1 MIGRLLGKRIRFER
15 AATFSLVL
23 IWCGL
28 LQLILV
34 ARRKYTFLADV
45 IFVTI
50 LTHILK
56 GSKFLRPNGRRLF
69 QIRKIFPGGVTRYMP
84 PGGWL
89 TYYCAWCRRGG
100 SS

>member
-34 ARRKYTFLADV
+34 ARRN
-45 IFVTI
+45 
-50 LTHILK
+50 
-56 GSKFLRPNGRRLF
+56 KFLRPNGRRLF

-89 TYYCAWCRRGG
+89 TYYCAWCRRGAPSRFELMICG
-100 SS
+100 FLSDICLDKASS